1 MWLEQNFLKW
11 ALCDKALSEL
21 SAGLDHVS
29 RVETR
34 RLLAFLFAFEK
45 IISEFLPF
53 FFGLVSRRAFTET
66 SEAVGRGFGS
76 GPLSPFVTDLL
87 PSCYRVIISFSFFFG
102 GGGRTIRHRPKIVT
116 YSSFRSSFLFRIY
129 FFLGMGDNECVTST
143 ATVMRF
149 CCCCCCCF

>member
-53 FFGLVSRRAFTET
+53 FFGLVSRRAFTKT

-87 PSCYRVIISFSFFFG
+87 PSCYRVIISFSFFLGG
-102 GGGRTIRHRPKIVT
+102 GGGRFDTGQ
-116 YSSFRSSFLFRIY
+116 RSSLTRLFDRHFCFEFT
-129 FFLGMGDNECVTST
+129 FFWEWETMS
-143 ATVMRF
+143 A
-149 CCCCCCCF
+149 